1 MKYRSWMKMGFNL
14 LRLCIIIFLV
24 GVMFY
29 SSSNNKKYYLLEEF
43 ELSQELGVS
52 TIVTKKEEE
61 KPKPKPVVKPIT
73 NNSNVLGANKYR
85 GDLTGYVAHCPA
97 CYGTLACKPKYDVYK
112 NGVVTYPDTE
122 YGNVRIVA
130 SSKKLKCGSIV
141 KFNLKTISSEPI
153 YAIVLDRGVLGTD
166 LDLLVATTDEAI
178 KKVGRRDTTYEVL
191 RYGW

>member
-1 MKYRSWMKMGFNL
+1 MKYRSWVKMGFYL
-14 LRLCIIIFLV
+14 LRLFIIVLFVSI
-24 GVMFY
+24 MFC
-29 SSSNNKKYYLLEEF
+29 SSSNTKRNYLLENF
-43 ELSQELGVS
+43 DFSQELGVS
-52 TIVTKKEEE
+52 TVVTKKEEE
-61 KPKPKPVVKPIT
+61 KPKPKPVEKPVA

-178 KKVGRRDTTYEVL
+178 KKVGRRDTSYEVL

>member
-1 MKYRSWMKMGFNL
+1 MKYRSWVKMGFYL
-14 LRLCIIIFLV
+14 LRLFIIVLFVSI
-24 GVMFY
+24 MFC
-29 SSSNNKKYYLLEEF
+29 SSFNTERNYLLENF
-43 ELSQELGVS
+43 DFSQELGVS
-52 TIVTKKEEE
+52 TVVTKKEEE
-61 KPKPKPVVKPIT
+61 KPKPKPVEKPVA

-166 LDLLVATTDEAI
+166 LDLLVATNDEAI

>member
-1 MKYRSWMKMGFNL
+1 
-14 LRLCIIIFLV
+14 
-24 GVMFY
+24 MFY

-97 CYGTLACKPKYDVYK
+97 CYGTLACEPKYDVYK
-112 NGVVTYPDTE
+112 NGVVTYNDVT

-130 SSKKLKCGSIV
+130 TSKNIACGSI
-141 KFNLKTISSEPI
+141 LKLKDTKLSNEDM
-153 YAIVLDRGVLGTD
+153 YVIVLDRGVLGYD
-166 LDLLVATTDEAI
+166 VDLLVESEAYAI
-178 KKVGRRDTTYEVL
+178 QHVGRSEITYEII
-191 RYGW
+191 RSGW

>member
-1 MKYRSWMKMGFNL
+1 MKYRSWVKMGFKIL
-14 LRLCIIIFLV
+14 KLIILISLI

-29 SSSNNKKYYLLEEF
+29 SNTNTKKYLLDNYEF
-43 ELSQELGVS
+43 SQELGVS
-52 TIVTKKEEE
+52 TVATKNEEE
-61 KPKPKPVVKPIT
+61 KPKPVVPNT

-130 SSKKLKCGSIV
+130 SSKNLKCGSIV

-166 LDLLVATTDEAI
+166 LDLLVATEDEAI

-191 RYGW
+191 RFGW